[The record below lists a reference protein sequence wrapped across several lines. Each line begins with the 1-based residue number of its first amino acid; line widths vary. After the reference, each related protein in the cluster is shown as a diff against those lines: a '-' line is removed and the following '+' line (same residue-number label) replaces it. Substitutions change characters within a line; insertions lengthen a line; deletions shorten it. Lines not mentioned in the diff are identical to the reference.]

1 MVDLRLSEDDV
12 YRLGVASPLAFANWE
27 NGPTVAEMNSNP
39 NNLPSGLIFNLTC
52 ALEQDGTQ
60 FDLDDPDLDDTLTFC
75 QKAGG
80 GEVVTENAS
89 VVFDFDRSKG
99 RWMNAAVTTVPSDTT
114 ADGYNTS
121 NLALS
126 LLAWRGI
133 EYFAWLSIGKP
144 ADAPFVAGDH
154 ISLIRVVTDNGVD
167 SHGTGDMARMVQTF
181 GFRSDILWNGRVQ
194 A

>member
-12 YRLGVASPLAFANWE
+12 YRLGVASPLAFADWE

-39 NNLPSGLIFNLTC
+39 LNLPSALIHNLTC

-60 FDLDDPDLDDTLTFC
+60 FDLDDPDLDDSLTFC
-75 QKAGG
+75 QVAGSG
-80 GEVVTENAS
+80 DIVSENAT
-89 VVFDFDRSKG
+89 VVFDFDRAKG
-99 RWMNAAVTTVPSDTT
+99 RWLDAANVTVPADLD

-144 ADAPFVAGDH
+144 ADAPFEEGDH

-167 SHGTGDMARMVQTF
+167 SLGTDAMARMVQTF